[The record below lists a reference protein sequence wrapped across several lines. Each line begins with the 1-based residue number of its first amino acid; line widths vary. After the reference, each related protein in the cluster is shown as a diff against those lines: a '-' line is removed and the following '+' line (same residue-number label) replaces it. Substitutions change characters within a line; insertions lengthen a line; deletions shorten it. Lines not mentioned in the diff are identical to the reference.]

1 MIKKI
6 VIRDVASYDSKG
18 CTFDDLA
25 KVNIIYGGNGTG
37 KTTIGRVLGS
47 DSQNYD
53 YPHCEVKWYSEEYET
68 YVYNKD
74 FKENNLRE
82 SIPGVFSI
90 GTEWVNLDKQM
101 EIHRELRKKYV
112 ERVNVIKGQLYEKE
126 AEWTQV
132 EASLRDNLWEKVYI
146 PHKDFKECLK
156 EYARKKSF
164 LERIC
169 HEVNERASEL
179 ELKSQGKKLEDVI
192 ENYKEWATERMT
204 DIKEM
209 KALYHEI
216 YEGEAAQV
224 GMNNPQSERI
234 MYEREK
240 LNRDLWYY
248 MSEMAYDD
256 IVKANNELKGIKISL
271 KRLRRDYDKAI
282 ESLSMMDTSLRGTE
296 KLMARQ
302 QPAIDSI
309 NRSLQDLKFRGFSIQ
324 PSPLMKGHYQIQRE
338 DGSYVRGTLSEGE
351 ETFIAFLYLM
361 QLAKGSV
368 LDINVKNPRI
378 LVVDDPICSLD
389 GSVLLEVSKMLKDL
403 IEEVL
408 TGNSCVKQVFILTH
422 NTEFH
427 RLLSQR
433 KRNDEVHYYKL
444 VKRGGVTRVLSYG
457 IENPVKSDYETQ
469 WEELRMLKA
478 GHSVPNAQTAMRKIL
493 EAYFVRL
500 GGYNKY
506 KLIEKYFSDNAEERI
521 VGVTLLKLMDEG
533 SHGASDDFYVGDM
546 DEVNWRYLEV
556 FKRLFEKSG
565 HLAHYEM
572 MMRED

>member
-6 VIRDVASYDSKG
+6 TIRDVASYDSEG
-18 CTFDDLA
+18 VVLDDLQ
-25 KVNIIYGGNGTG
+25 KVNFVFGGNGTG
-37 KTTIGRVLGS
+37 KTTISRVLGT
-47 DSQNYD
+47 DSLHYD
-53 YPHCEVKWYSEEYET
+53 YPHCEVKWDGEEYET

-90 GTEWVNLDKQM
+90 GAEWVNLDKQM
-101 EIHRELRKKYV
+101 ETHRELRKKYV
-112 ERVNVIKGQLYEKE
+112 ERVNVVKEQLHKKE

-132 EASLRDNLWEKVYI
+132 EATLRDDLWEKVYI

-156 EYARKKSF
+156 GYARKKSF
-164 LERIC
+164 LEHIC
-169 HEVNERASEL
+169 HEVNERAGEL
-179 ELKSQGKKLEDVI
+179 KLKSQGKKLEDVI
-192 ENYKEWATERMT
+192 DNYKEWAMERMT

-224 GMNNPQSERI
+224 GMDNPQSERI

-408 TGNSCVKQVFILTH
+408 TGNGCVKQVFILTH

-506 KLIEKYFSDNAEERI
+506 ELIEKYFSDNAEERI

-572 MMRED
+572 MMREE

>member
-6 VIRDVASYDSKG
+6 TIRDVASYDYEG
-18 CTFDDLA
+18 CSFDDLA

-53 YPHCEVKWYSEEYET
+53 YPHCEVKWDSEEYET

-101 EIHRELRKKYV
+101 EIHMELRKNYV

-156 EYARKKSF
+156 GYARKKSF

-224 GMNNPQSERI
+224 GMDNPQSERI

-408 TGNSCVKQVFILTH
+408 TGNGCVKQVFILTH

-506 KLIEKYFSDNAEERI
+506 ELIEKYFSDNAEERI

-572 MMRED
+572 MMRE